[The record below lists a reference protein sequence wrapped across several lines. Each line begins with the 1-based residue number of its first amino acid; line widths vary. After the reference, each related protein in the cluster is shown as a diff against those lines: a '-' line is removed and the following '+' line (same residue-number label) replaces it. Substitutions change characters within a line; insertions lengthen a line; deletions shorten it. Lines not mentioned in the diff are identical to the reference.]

1 MNMKTVW
8 IPHDSWI
15 LVGDGRK
22 ALMLRNSGTPQRPQ
36 LTVLDVLR
44 DKTNP
49 PTREQGT
56 DRPGRAMSSTGSA
69 RSAVEQTDWHEIAE
83 EKFALTVASR
93 LDGAARKGEFEQLV
107 LVAPPHTL
115 SALRKHL
122 DANTLQRVIAE
133 VDKDLTK
140 HPIPEIARLIAGG

>member
-36 LTVLDVLR
+36 FTVLDVLR
-44 DKTNP
+44 DKANP
-49 PTREQGT
+49 PTHEQGT
-56 DRPGRAMSSTGSA
+56 DRPGRAMSSKSSA

-83 EKFALTVASR
+83 EKFALSIASR
-93 LDGAARKGEFEQLV
+93 LDGAARKGEFKQLV

-122 DANTLQRVIAE
+122 DAETLRRVIAE

-140 HPIPEIARLIAGG
+140 HPIPEIARLVAGG

>member
-36 LTVLDVLR
+36 FTVLDVLR
-44 DKTNP
+44 DKANP
-49 PTREQGT
+49 PTHEQGT
-56 DRPGRAMSSTGSA
+56 DRPGRAMSSKSSA

-83 EKFALTVASR
+83 EKFALSIASR
-93 LDGAARKGEFEQLV
+93 LDGAARKGEFKQLV
-107 LVAPPHTL
+107 L
-115 SALRKHL
+115 
-122 DANTLQRVIAE
+122 
-133 VDKDLTK
+133 
-140 HPIPEIARLIAGG
+140 